1 MEHHPAQGELSRP
14 CPLLPHCFRPA
25 LGELCR
31 VKYPINQ
38 SGHPFPPFAHAAQP
52 RRCSRSRKAGGSRR
66 RRRASRTANP
76 NGASSCSTMALTTP
90 ARTLPVYQEYLLPP
104 AQTGGFEPPGF
115 KSEGVFPWGSSRW
128 VQGPL
133 ARRSFGEQSGR
144 CPRHSAALPLHPALI
159 KTEHVSLLIWSAA
172 LKRDALQSRSKAA
185 SCKTEIFGQAT
196 L

>member
-1 MEHHPAQGELSRP
+1 M
-14 CPLLPHCFRPA
+14 
-25 LGELCR
+25 
-31 VKYPINQ
+31 
-38 SGHPFPPFAHAAQP
+38 
-52 RRCSRSRKAGGSRR
+52 
-66 RRRASRTANP
+66 T
-76 NGASSCSTMALTTP
+76 LTTP

-104 AQTGGFEPPGF
+104 AQTGGFDPPGF

-185 SCKTEIFGQAT
+185 SCKTDIWASNSLKDKKQACAHLSLLGPGRHSCGAARRCSGRSRASPRGGVSSSDLGEASPGLQLLAPRAKKPPWLET
-196 L
+196 